1 VRFLTVFE
9 TPSDTLY
16 LQEKPVESTGAA
28 REGSDMQDIFW
39 GGVIIGIGLLM
50 GGSVFQGDFSILSI
64 LFDGL
69 GVFFVGRGVLT
80 LVRRRS
86 S

>member
-1 VRFLTVFE
+1 
-9 TPSDTLY
+9 
-16 LQEKPVESTGAA
+16 
-28 REGSDMQDIFW
+28 MQDIFW
-39 GGVIIGIGLLM
+39 GGAIIGIGLLM
-50 GGSVFQGDFSILSI
+50 GGSVFQGNFSILSI

-80 LVRRRS
+80 LVRQRS

>member
-1 VRFLTVFE
+1 
-9 TPSDTLY
+9 
-16 LQEKPVESTGAA
+16 
-28 REGSDMQDIFW
+28 MQDIFW

-80 LVRRRS
+80 LVRQRS